1 MYALLFRKLE
11 IDGVNYYQLYGDN
24 HDFTPD
30 DTFADY
36 KNRATKDYFYV
47 DGDSDIKI
55 DDPTLLNIYYD
66 SDNKL
71 TVLNDPT
78 IFEKVFNVFKDK
90 FNIIIREI
98 KPVEEVVENVGK
110 KVLFQRDAIGD
121 LVQQIYL
128 NQGIMASDLP
138 VELKLK
144 LKNNILFHGVFG
156 SGKQS
161 IIEALEKELNIP
173 YADVSISANLKDT
186 LEDIIKQL
194 LSRSHNSKEASHG
207 IVFIRDNFINLTEV
221 LGDNVYTA
229 PSFYTD
235 KAVIEYNENNI
246 DFRTLTFVV
255 LLDERIDYPLEMDDI
270 DSIMTM
276 ADCTF
281 KISTKILSNDEKYDV
296 LLSNNGRLRLY
307 EKFLNDY
314 GFNMIIEKDALK
326 KIISEC
332 SKVDPGMNVLNSVID
347 GIMKENLL
355 FGIHDVHI
363 DEETISPF
371 LPAIESFGDN
381 SETKKVVISDEKKDV
396 SKESNDDIIHKA
408 FDDELA
414 KLSSII
420 TRDVIGQDK
429 QVKSILYTILE
440 NRRMINKSGIANP
453 KKYMTNILLRGESGS
468 GKTMIIEKI
477 TNLLNIPTFIADS
490 TQYTETGWAGESVTD
505 MLAGLYAAAGGN
517 LEEAQKGILFIDE
530 VDKKATTDSHGG
542 PSRGA
547 VLDNLLK
554 SIEGAKV
561 AINVGSK
568 IQEQK
573 IMFDTSKLT
582 VICSGAF
589 EGIEEYRDKRIGK
602 KKAGFDR
609 EIKEGVEKGVTTD
622 DYIAFGMNKQFMS
635 RLPKVIELNKSTK
648 ESLIRIM
655 KESESSKLK
664 IEKFKLEDRGIE
676 IEYTEDFYEGL
687 AEVAL
692 KKKTG
697 ARGIEQA
704 LSNVLESINIESIR
718 GSEISKIILNK
729 EVIDNP
735 EKVILVERSKQK
747 KLKK

>member
-24 HDFTPD
+24 SDFKPD
-30 DTFADY
+30 DSFADY
-36 KNRATKDYFYV
+36 DNRATKDYFYL
-47 DGDSDIKI
+47 DGDSDIELEE
-55 DDPTLLNIYYD
+55 PTLLNIYYD
-66 SDNKL
+66 VDGKL

-78 IFEKVFNVFKDK
+78 LFEKVFNEFKDK
-90 FNIIIREI
+90 FNIVIREI
-98 KPVEEVVENVGK
+98 KPVEEVVENVEK
-110 KVLFQRDAIGD
+110 KILFQREAIGD

-138 VELKLK
+138 VDLKLK
-144 LKNNILFHGVFG
+144 LKNNILFHGVLG
-156 SGKQS
+156 SGKKS
-161 IIEALEKELNIP
+161 IVDALEKELNIP
-173 YADVSISANLKDT
+173 YADVTITPNLKDT

-207 IVFIRDNFINLTEV
+207 VVFIHDNFAKLTEV

-235 KAVIEYNENNI
+235 KGLIEYNGNII
-246 DFRTLTFVV
+246 DFRTLSFVI
-255 LLDERIDYPLEMDDI
+255 LLDERVDYPLEMDDI
-270 DSIMTM
+270 DSVMTM

-281 KISTKILSNDEKYDV
+281 KISTRILSDEEKYKV
-296 LLSNNGRLRLY
+296 LLSNYGRLSLY
-307 EKFLNDY
+307 KKFLNEY
-314 GFNMIIEKDALK
+314 GFNMVIEEDSLK

-363 DEETISPF
+363 DEEAIEPF
-371 LPAIESFGDN
+371 LPAIESFSDN
-381 SETKKVVISDEKKDV
+381 YEPKRVTVSDEPNK
-396 SKESNDDIIHKA
+396 SSTESNDEIVHKA
-408 FDDELA
+408 FDDELE
-414 KLSSII
+414 KISNII

-440 NRRMINKSGIANP
+440 NRRMINKSGLDNP

-505 MLAGLYAAAGGN
+505 MLVGLYAAAGGD
-517 LEEAQKGILFIDE
+517 LEAAQKGILFIDE

-568 IQEQK
+568 LQEEK

-609 EIKEGVEKGVTTD
+609 EIKQGVEKGVTTE

-648 ESLIRIM
+648 ESLIKIM

-704 LSNVLESINIESIR
+704 LSNVLESINIESIK

-735 EKVILVERSKQK
+735 EKVILVERNKQK
-747 KLKK
+747 KLVK